1 MDKKRLIIILA
12 AMIFIVAGIVVSI
25 IYNKLLVDK
34 FSWLLILSAV
44 TGIILSVFNRI
55 KAKQTVFDNGQIIR
69 HKVSGFISHW
79 ITALGIITLLI
90 TGFIIGFLFFPH
102 LANTPASVILPL
114 NIHFLGIL
122 IATFGGFYFLA
133 GYLLSKKISTL
144 LPSIKDITQGTI
156 KKYLF
161 KQKYKNESKYLS
173 SQKSAFLVFSLLG
186 GMLFISG
193 IIKVAAHSWK
203 MPSMFLAIT
212 TQVHDVFAL
221 LFFIMLLVHII
232 MALLL
237 ANHRVLLKSWFNGK
251 INEQYVKEE
260 HGAWYEELKTVS
272 SVKNTTPKKGE
283 QI

>member
-1 MDKKRLIIILA
+1 M
-12 AMIFIVAGIVVSI
+12 
-25 IYNKLLVDK
+25 
-34 FSWLLILSAV
+34 
-44 TGIILSVFNRI
+44 
-55 KAKQTVFDNGQIIR
+55 
-69 HKVSGFISHW
+69 
-79 ITALGIITLLI
+79 
-90 TGFIIGFLFFPH
+90 
-102 LANTPASVILPL
+102 
-114 NIHFLGIL
+114 
-122 IATFGGFYFLA
+122 
-133 GYLLSKKISTL
+133 
-144 LPSIKDITQGTI
+144 
-156 KKYLF
+156 F
-161 KQKYKNESKYLS
+161 KQKYKNEIKYLY

-193 IIKVAAHSWK
+193 IIKVEAHSCK

-237 ANHRVLLKSWFNGK
+237 ANHRVLLKSWFTGK